1 MHGIGCSNSPRT
13 VPNAYTAT
21 GFLRHTLE
29 RMATES
35 NDRLIGTVLDDRY
48 RIESRIARGGMA
60 KVYLAQDIRLERL
73 VAIKIMHDHL
83 ADDTDYAA
91 RFIREARHTA
101 RLAHPNIMS
110 VFDQGHVDDTL
121 YLVMEY
127 LPGMTL
133 RDLLNDFGTLTVE
146 QSLDIAT
153 AVLHG
158 LSVAH
163 REGILHRDVKPE
175 NVILVNDGRIKIG
188 DFGLARPVN
197 NATDTGKS
205 LLGTV
210 AYIAPELLTR
220 TSADNRSDLYSVGI
234 MLYEML
240 TGRQPFT
247 GETPMQVA
255 VQHAQQPMPFA
266 AEFNPTVSRAVDDVI
281 QWATQKDPTDRPSD
295 ARTMLDALT
304 TALRRLEP
312 DSNAPTTVINSA
324 RPSESIEDSRET
336 QQALPRL
343 QPAPSSGQRDSPGDP
358 VFPTRPRRGLRI
370 GAIILAVL
378 VLIGGGG
385 SAWWFAAGPGSVTS
399 SASVSGMTE
408 EAANAALTSAGFVVV
423 SPNSEAYNAD
433 IAQGLV
439 ITTSPEI
446 SAGMPKGTEVHLVV
460 SLGPEPIAFPAF
472 DGITTVDFSSQ
483 LAKLGIAVVETAKE
497 FHTTISAGTVISVST
512 AEGSPIAAGDTVYA
526 GDSVIV
532 TESVGKVPNVTGMTV
547 EQATATLATVDLTV
561 KGKSGVK
568 FSSSIPLDRVISI
581 TSTGGVIR
589 PGDSVSLVISKGPEL
604 VAVPAVSGLTIAA
617 AQAALEELGFTV
629 TVVTDIP
636 RRHWAQSWATAD
648 STDPV
653 EGSSIPKGSTVTLRG
668 EI

>member
-1 MHGIGCSNSPRT
+1 
-13 VPNAYTAT
+13 
-21 GFLRHTLE
+21 
-29 RMATES
+29 MASDS
-35 NDRLIGTVLDDRY
+35 NDRLVGTVLDNRY

-60 KVYLAQDIRLERL
+60 KVYLAEDIRLERP

-153 AVLHG
+153 AVLRG

-188 DFGLARPVN
+188 DFGLARPLN

-240 TGRQPFT
+240 TGRQPFV
-247 GETPMQVA
+247 GDTPMQVA

-266 AEFNPTVSRAVDDVI
+266 AEANPVVSRAVDDVI
-281 QWATQKDPTDRPSD
+281 QWATHKNPADRPKD
-295 ARTMLDALT
+295 ALTMLDALT
-304 TALRRLEP
+304 HALTRRE
-312 DSNAPTTVINSA
+312 SETEAPTRVIDSA
-324 RPSESIEDSRET
+324 RISEQDEDTRET

-343 QPAPSSGQRDSPGDP
+343 QSARSVGAGDAPAEPPYAH
-358 VFPTRPRRGLRI
+358 RPRRGRRV
-370 GAIILAVL
+370 GAILLAATILL
-378 VLIGGGG
+378 GGGG
-385 SAWWFAAGPGSVTS
+385 SAWWFLAGPGSLTA
-399 SASVSGMTE
+399 SATVAGMTE
-408 EAANAALTSAGFVVV
+408 EAASMALTSAGFVVV
-423 SPNSEAYNAD
+423 APNAEAYD
-433 IAQGLV
+433 SEITDGLV

-446 SAGMPKGTEVHLVV
+446 TSGMPKGTEVRLVV
-460 SLGPEPIAFPAF
+460 SLGPEPIAFPNF
-472 DGITTVDFSSQ
+472 DGITTVEFSSQ
-483 LAKLGIAVVETAKE
+483 LAKLGIGVVDTAKE
-497 FHTTISAGTVISVST
+497 FHLTITAGTVISVT
-512 AEGSPIAAGDTVYA
+512 RTDGSAIAAGDTVYV
-526 GDSVIV
+526 GESVIV
-532 TESVGKVPNVTGMTV
+532 TESVGTIPSVRGMTV
-547 EQATATLATVDLTV
+547 EQATATLATVGLTV
-561 KGKSGVK
+561 KGKSSQE
-568 FSSSIPLDRVISI
+568 FSTAVDSGRVISVSS
-581 TSTGGVIR
+581 TSGVIR
-589 PGDSVSLVISKGPEL
+589 PGGSVSLVVSKGPEL
-604 VAVPAVSGLTIAA
+604 VAVPAVSGLTISAA
-617 AQAALEELGFTV
+617 HAVLENLGFTV
-629 TVVTDIP
+629 VVVTDIP
-636 RRHWAQSWATAD
+636 KRHWSETWAEAG
-648 STDPV
+648 STDP
-653 EGSSIPKGSTVTLRG
+653 ETGSVIPKGSTVTLRG
-668 EI
+668 LI

>member
-1 MHGIGCSNSPRT
+1 
-13 VPNAYTAT
+13 
-21 GFLRHTLE
+21 
-29 RMATES
+29 MATDS
-35 NDRLIGTVLDDRY
+35 NDRLVGTVLDGRY

-60 KVYLAQDIRLERL
+60 KVYLAQDTRLERL

-146 QSLDIAT
+146 QSLDIAS
-153 AVLHG
+153 AVLQG

-175 NVILVNDGRIKIG
+175 NVILVDDGRIKIG

-240 TGRQPFT
+240 TGRQPFV

-266 AEFNPTVSRAVDDVI
+266 SESNPTVSRAIEDVI
-281 QWATQKDPTDRPSD
+281 QWATQKNPTDRPKD
-295 ARTMLDALT
+295 ARAMLDALT
-304 TALRRLEP
+304 VAITRPASETE
-312 DSNAPTTVINSA
+312 APTRVIDTA
-324 RPSESIEDSRET
+324 RPMGSVEDSRET
-336 QQALPRL
+336 QQALPRV
-343 QPAPSSGQRDSPGDP
+343 QPARLAEPSGSAGEPQ
-358 VFPTRPRRGLRI
+358 PTRGPRRFNRI
-370 GAIILAVL
+370 GALLLAAVL
-378 VLIGGGG
+378 LIGGGG
-385 SAWWFAAGPGSVTS
+385 STWWFLFGPGSLTA
-399 SASVSGMTE
+399 SAAVVGMTE
-408 EAANAALTSAGFVVV
+408 EAASTALTAAGFIVVP
-423 SPNSEAYNAD
+423 PNSEEYD
-433 IAQGLV
+433 TEIAEGLV
-439 ITTSPEI
+439 ITTSPAI
-446 SAGMPKGTEVHLVV
+446 TAGMPKGTEVHLVI
-460 SLGPEPIAFPAF
+460 SLGPEPIAFPDFA
-472 DGITTVDFSSQ
+472 GITTVDFSSQ
-483 LAKLGIAVVETAKE
+483 LAKLGIAVVDTAKE
-497 FHTTISAGTVISVST
+497 FHKTISAGTVISVST

-526 GDSVIV
+526 GASVIV
-532 TESVGKVPNVTGMTV
+532 TESVGKVPDVNGMTV
-547 EQATATLATVDLTV
+547 EQATSTLATVDLTV
-561 KGKSGVK
+561 KGKSTEQ
-568 FSSSIPLDRVISI
+568 FSSTVEAGRVLSV
-581 TSTGGVIR
+581 TSASGVIR
-589 PGDSVSLVISKGPEL
+589 PGGSVSLVVSKGPEL
-604 VAVPAVSGLTIAA
+604 IAVPSIAGMTIAA
-617 AQAALEELGFTV
+617 AQSALVDLGFDV
-629 TVVTDIP
+629 IVDTDIP
-636 RRHWAQSWATAD
+636 KRHWAQSWAEAG
-648 STDPV
+648 STDPD
-653 EGSSIPKGSTVTLRG
+653 EGTLIPKGSTVTLLG
-668 EI
+668 TI